1 MGVCL
6 SVKMFIVASVYQIFP
21 DPNTNR
27 LLCPLFFNFN
37 PGTMM
42 RAMLL
47 VTAVVVV
54 YLPTAAACGK
64 WAMSSPAHPL
74 ASNAFKPAYG
84 DYPALYEVR
93 LIHHPSSGIQP
104 PLMAVN
110 DNPFFYC

>member
-1 MGVCL
+1 
-6 SVKMFIVASVYQIFP
+6 MFIVASVYQIFTS
-21 DPNTNR
+21 PNTNG
-27 LLCPLFFNFN
+27 LLCPRFFNCN

-42 RAMLL
+42 RVMLL

-54 YLPTAAACGK
+54 YLPTAGACGK

-93 LIHHPSSGIQP
+93 LIHPVASNHHH
-104 PLMAVN
+104 
-110 DNPFFYC
+110 